1 MRARFCAPA
10 RAATPNS
17 AGRPGRVG
25 FRSSPADGTELVV
38 RTLIVGVLVL
48 ALAGCAR
55 TPARDPAV
63 VADVVEYV
71 DRIKKWE
78 PVEVEVLKAIHDV
91 RQSQFVDDEYVVST
105 LGGAIDDVELH
116 LDEIDR
122 FRPRTAK
129 VMQVHDRYRK
139 AWHDLH
145 DSFAAIIAAME
156 RKDYVA
162 LAGGTQAMGRARDD
176 LVTVA
181 AALSLLM
188 KETGLK
194 EDPQAP
200 AVDAS
205 FPGRRTGASRA

>member
-1 MRARFCAPA
+1 MHGF
-10 RAATPNS
+10 AALQERRLGV
-17 AGRPGRVG
+17 GRQAQAAG
-25 FRSSPADGTELVV
+25 FRSPPADGTEPMV
-38 RTLIVGVLVL
+38 RALILLVL
-48 ALAGCAR
+48 AFAVAGCAR

-78 PVEVEVLKAIHDV
+78 SVEVEVLKAIRDV
-91 RQSQFVDDEYVVST
+91 RRSQFVDDEYVVST
-105 LGGAIDDVELH
+105 LGGTIDDVELH

-122 FRPRTAK
+122 FRPRTGK
-129 VMQVHDRYRK
+129 VTEVHDRYKK

-162 LAGGTQAMGRARDD
+162 LAGGTQAMGRARDE

-200 AVDAS
+200 AVDAALPMS
-205 FPGRRTGASRA
+205 ADRA

>member
-1 MRARFCAPA
+1 M
-10 RAATPNS
+10 
-17 AGRPGRVG
+17 
-25 FRSSPADGTELVV
+25 
-38 RTLIVGVLVL
+38 RTLILGLLLL
-48 ALAGCAR
+48 AVAGCAR
-55 TPARDPAV
+55 PPARDPAV

-78 PVEVEVLKAIHDV
+78 PVEAEVLKAIRDV
-91 RQSQFVDDEYVVST
+91 RRSQFVDDEYVVST
-105 LGGAIDDVELH
+105 LGGTIDDVELH

-122 FRPRTAK
+122 FRPRTGK
-129 VMQVHDRYRK
+129 VMQVHDRYKK

-162 LAGGTQAMGRARDD
+162 LAGGTQAMGQARDE

-205 FPGRRTGASRA
+205 LRASAGRRA

>member
-1 MRARFCAPA
+1 M
-10 RAATPNS
+10 
-17 AGRPGRVG
+17 
-25 FRSSPADGTELVV
+25 V
-38 RTLIVGVLVL
+38 RTLIFGVLVL

-55 TPARDPAV
+55 TPPRDPAV

-78 PVEVEVLKAIHDV
+78 PVEAEVLKAIRDV
-91 RQSQFVDDEYVVST
+91 RRSQFVDDEYVVST
-105 LGGAIDDVELH
+105 LGGTIDDVELH

-122 FRPRTAK
+122 FRPRTTK
-129 VMQVHDRYRK
+129 VMQVHDRYKK

-145 DSFAAIIAAME
+145 DSFATIIAAME

-162 LAGGTQAMGRARDD
+162 LAGGTQAMGSARDE

-188 KETGLK
+188 RETGLK

-205 FPGRRTGASRA
+205 FHGVGDRPGAPLA